1 MLHRTKPV
9 VGVELVR
16 ANGLGD
22 GSLQGYRYFDCE
34 KGYGSLMHPKHIATA
49 RHHDAAR
56 VIQAGLRGMRAR
68 RDSKSL
74 LNERNKK
81 ELP

>member
-1 MLHRTKPV
+1 V

-22 GSLQGYRYFDCE
+22 GTLQGYKYFECE
-34 KGYGSLMHPKHIATA
+34 KGYGSLMHPKHIATS

-68 RDSKSL
+68 RNSKSL
-74 LNERNKK
+74 LDERAKK
-81 ELP
+81 EQP